1 MQIAT
6 KMTLII
12 FLYVSGVQPFYGEEM
27 FCISLPQY
35 TQMLN
40 IIGNIDAIV
49 TMILPFLLI
58 LVLNSLILYTVI
70 RYDMQRERLTHQ
82 RTDSNS
88 ARELIG
94 NHDNGHSKYSE
105 STFIMRS
112 SSQENKYHNQS
123 EDGTKSCDRK
133 KNKSCD
139 QKKMSATSRSVL
151 RMTKMLVIVS
161 SSFLVLNL
169 PSHSIRIYYFIVSW
183 QGKMHLITHRLQS
196 CLKLFR

>member
-1 MQIAT
+1 
-6 KMTLII
+6 
-12 FLYVSGVQPFYGEEM
+12 M

-70 RYDMQRERLTHQ
+70 RYDMQREKLTQQ

-94 NHDNGHSKYSE
+94 NHDNDHSKYSE
-105 STFIMRS
+105 STFIKS
-112 SSQENKYHNQS
+112 GSSQENKYYNQS
-123 EDGTKSCDRK
+123 EEGTKSCDRK
-133 KNKSCD
+133 KTKSCD

>member
-1 MQIAT
+1 MR
-6 KMTLII
+6 LVL
-12 FLYVSGVQPFYGEEM
+12 FLYFSGVQPFYGEEM

-82 RTDSNS
+82 RNDSNS
-88 ARELIG
+88 ARELVG
-94 NHDNGHSKYSE
+94 NHDNGHSKYCE
-105 STFIMRS
+105 STFIKS
-112 SSQENKYHNQS
+112 SSTQENKYYNHS
-123 EDGTKSCDRK
+123 EEGTRSCDGKSCDRK
-133 KNKSCD
+133 KTKSCD